1 MKIKRSTGSRR
12 TAIYLRMSS
21 DAQEGSIEQQ
31 REAATMYAADHNLT
45 VVAEYIDEGVTGV
58 DSVSKRPG
66 FQKMVSDAQDGKF
79 DFSLVWSQSRLSRS
93 GPMDFIVE
101 MNPLVK
107 TGVKLWTQAD
117 GELDLDETTHFIR
130 ATLNAESDNKYI
142 RELSKG
148 VVRGQRSTSLKGKWV
163 SGTIP
168 FGLDYV
174 KGDRKKN
181 PEAGNIV
188 LGSPDDVE
196 TVRRVFAWYLA
207 GYSDRGIL
215 ELLRNE
221 RGLVRT
227 QTFVQR
233 MLNNPL
239 YVGDYVWNARSTA
252 RFSALRDGRV
262 TDDFSRGKTS
272 ETDRVYLPNNHPAI
286 IDRETFTRVQLMR
299 IERAKKT
306 TPFRNGGEHLLTGLC
321 QCSSCGSRF
330 SGSLNKGRL
339 MLTCNG
345 YRHGKCS
352 GNYVS
357 QADVVASVVASF
369 DHIVSDEY
377 ANAIKKEYTDS
388 LKDKSSEADLR
399 TLKNEL
405 TKQERNYESLREKL
419 KLLPSDLVADFAE
432 DLRKQKQEVS
442 QLRQRVIDVE
452 AFNRDAGT
460 CFERLDDQLS
470 GLKDIVGA
478 LKEAV
483 SVIASTEPR
492 LVRELIASMVDKIT
506 LDVKDRG
513 QGKSP
518 RFILVDG
525 EIALKPGFNLLPAS

>member
-31 REAATMYAADHNLT
+31 REAATMYAADHDLT
-45 VVAEYIDEGVTGV
+45 VVAEYIDEGITGV
-58 DSVSKRPG
+58 DSVNKRPG
-66 FQKMVSDAQDGKF
+66 FQKMVVDAQDGKF

-93 GPMDFIVE
+93 SARNFIVE
-101 MNPLVK
+101 MSPLADA
-107 TGVKLWTQAD
+107 GVKLWTQAD
-117 GELDLDETTHFIR
+117 GEIDLDDFMGFIR
-130 ATLNAESDNKYI
+130 SSMNAESDNKYI

-148 VVRGQRSTSLKGKWV
+148 VVRGQRSTSLEGKWV

-181 PEAGNIV
+181 PQAGNII

-262 TDDFSRGKTS
+262 TDEFSRGKTS
-272 ETDRVYLPNNHPAI
+272 EADRVYLPNNHPAI

-299 IERAKKT
+299 VERAKKT

-321 QCSSCGSRF
+321 QCGSCGSRF
-330 SGSLNKGRL
+330 SGSLNKGKL

-345 YRHGKCS
+345 YRHGKCP

-369 DHIVSDEY
+369 DHIISDEY

-388 LKDKSSEADLR
+388 LKDKSSESDLR

-405 TKQERNYESLREKL
+405 TKQERNYDSLREKL
-419 KLLPSDLVADFAE
+419 KLLPADLVADFAE
-432 DLRKQKQEVS
+432 DLRKQKQEVA

>member
-1 MKIKRSTGSRR
+1 MKIRRSTGSRR
-12 TAIYLRMSS
+12 TALYLRMSS

-31 REAATMYAADHNLT
+31 REAATLYAADHDLV

-66 FQKMVSDAQDGKF
+66 FQKMVADAQEGKF

-93 GPMDFIVE
+93 SARNFIVE
-101 MNPLVK
+101 MSPLADA
-107 TGVKLWTQAD
+107 GVRLWTQAD
-117 GELDLDETTHFIR
+117 GEIDLDDFMGFMR
-130 ATLNAESDNKYI
+130 SSMNAESDNKYI

-148 VVRGQRSTSLKGKWV
+148 VVRGQRATSLEGKWV

-168 FGLDYV
+168 FGLDYI

-181 PEAGNIV
+181 PKAGNIV
-188 LGSPDDVE
+188 LGSQEDVE
-196 TVRRVFAWYLA
+196 TVRRVYEWYLQ

-215 ELLRNE
+215 ELLRSE

-262 TDDFSRGKTS
+262 TDDFTRGKTG
-272 ETDRVYLPNNHPAI
+272 EADRVYRADNHPAI
-286 IDRETFTRVQLMR
+286 IDRETFTRVQLLR
-299 IERAKKT
+299 AERATKT

-321 QCSSCGSRF
+321 QCGSCGSRF
-330 SGSLNKGRL
+330 SGSLNKGKL

-345 YRHGKCS
+345 YRHGKCP

-369 DHIVSDEY
+369 DQLISDEY
-377 ANAIKKEYTDS
+377 ADAIKKEYSNS
-388 LKDKSSEADLR
+388 LRGKSSDSDLR
-399 TLKNEL
+399 SLKNEL
-405 TKQERNYESLREKL
+405 TKQEGNYDSLRDKL
-419 KLLPSDLVADFAE
+419 KLLPADLVADFAE
-432 DLRKQKQEVS
+432 DLRKQKQEVA

-460 CFERLDDQLS
+460 CFERLDDQLAD
-470 GLKDIVGA
+470 LKDLVGA

-483 SVIASTEPR
+483 SAIAQTEPR

-518 RFILVDG
+518 RFVLVDG

>member
-1 MKIKRSTGSRR
+1 
-12 TAIYLRMSS
+12 MSS

-31 REAATMYAADHNLT
+31 REAATMYAADHDLT
-45 VVAEYIDEGVTGV
+45 VVAEYIDEGITGV
-58 DSVSKRPG
+58 DSVNKRPG
-66 FQKMVSDAQDGKF
+66 FQKMVVDAQDGKF

-93 GPMDFIVE
+93 SARNFIVE
-101 MNPLVK
+101 MSPLADA
-107 TGVKLWTQAD
+107 GVKLWTQAD
-117 GELDLDETTHFIR
+117 GEIDLDDFMGFIR
-130 ATLNAESDNKYI
+130 SSMNAESDNKYI

-148 VVRGQRSTSLKGKWV
+148 VVRGQRSTSLEGKWV

-181 PEAGNIV
+181 PQAGNII

-262 TDDFSRGKTS
+262 TDEFSRGKTS
-272 ETDRVYLPNNHPAI
+272 EADRVYLPNNHPAI

-299 IERAKKT
+299 VERAKKT

-321 QCSSCGSRF
+321 QCGSCGSRF
-330 SGSLNKGRL
+330 SGSLNKGKL

-345 YRHGKCS
+345 YRHGKCP

-369 DHIVSDEY
+369 DHIISDEY

-388 LKDKSSEADLR
+388 LKDKSSESDLR

-405 TKQERNYESLREKL
+405 TKQERNYDSLREKL
-419 KLLPSDLVADFAE
+419 KLLPADLVADFAE
-432 DLRKQKQEVS
+432 DLRKQKQEVA